1 MGKLIYIRFQS
12 HQCDL
17 QVGQL
22 IHFAGKEVLG
32 LLFFKI
38 VLHGITLC
46 YGTMWFH
53 ACKNAGAWLMC
64 GSVIN
69 NEWQPTYVC

>member
-22 IHFAGKEVLG
+22 IHFAGKEVLS
-32 LLFFKI
+32 LLFFLNCAAWNHI
-38 VLHGITLC
+38 VLWHHVVSCMQKRGRL
-46 YGTMWFH
+46 
-53 ACKNAGAWLMC
+53 AD
-64 GSVIN
+64 V
-69 NEWQPTYVC
+69 WQCH